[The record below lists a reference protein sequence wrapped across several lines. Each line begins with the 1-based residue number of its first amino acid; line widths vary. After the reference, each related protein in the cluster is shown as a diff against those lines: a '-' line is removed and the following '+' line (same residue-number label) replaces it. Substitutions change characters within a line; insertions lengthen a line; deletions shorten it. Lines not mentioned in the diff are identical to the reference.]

1 MKPRCSLFLATTL
14 DGYISRPDG
23 RIDWLDEANLC
34 IPPGEDCGTADF
46 LATVDAVVMGR
57 GSFEL
62 LLGDGVW
69 PYGGRP
75 VRVMSRRPLLIPEAL
90 RATVQASAAA
100 PKAVLE
106 ELGRLGARHVYV
118 DGARLLAAFLAER
131 LVDEITLTVVP
142 VLIGQGRPLGGPLQA
157 DLKLSLVSTRAYGFG
172 FVQQRYRI
180 DATG

>member
-1 MKPRCSLFLATTL
+1 MTS
-14 DGYISRPDG
+14 
-23 RIDWLDEANLC
+23 
-34 IPPGEDCGTADF
+34 
-46 LATVDAVVMGR
+46 
-57 GSFEL
+57 
-62 LLGDGVW
+62 
-69 PYGGRP
+69 
-75 VRVMSRRPLLIPEAL
+75 
-90 RATVQASAAA
+90 SAAT